1 MVASGTSLGQGIAII
16 CLLVLFE
23 LLSYIHV
30 LLWLKNKNYFLKE
43 QISNNSCSP
52 QNKEYKSEPVQEVT
66 GDRQEW
72 SLEKMGPE

>member
-23 LLSYIHV
+23 LLIYIHV

-52 QNKEYKSEPVQEVT
+52 QNKEYKREPVQEVT
-66 GDRQEW
+66 GDRQGW
-72 SLEKMGPE
+72 SLEKMCPE